1 MNRIR
6 KALLAI
12 AGGHFLVEWYAA
24 FLPPLV
30 PIFRTRLGFSLAAAA
45 ALGASLPIVSG
56 LVQTIFGLLS
66 DHTRHANALVV
77 ASSILAAVSLAL
89 LPLAHSFGWL
99 LLIFTAIALSL
110 AMFHPQGAAG
120 TSQLSTTNKGRFM
133 SVFSFGGSMGSFFG
147 SLTVIPLLG
156 LLHLE
161 RFWILA
167 IPGIA
172 LAFFQILA
180 LPRQQ
185 DPGAVANNGNGGR
198 ITDSPVF
205 KGYLV
210 LVADSMLMAMIY
222 NGVTILLPLLF
233 QGLGFLP
240 GKAGVY
246 LGIGSLMGA
255 VANVVGAE
263 LSDHIGRRTINI
275 IGATGVSVTLL
286 MFVLTGST
294 SIIWFPA
301 MCFFSS
307 FPMSSNIVFA
317 HELVTN
323 HRGLVSASVM
333 GFSWGIG
340 SVVVVFLGQWAQ
352 RTSITSAY
360 HLLLSVAAALV
371 VFAFLLPTR
380 HGITAA
386 TERASAQKQA

>member
-1 MNRIR
+1 MSHIR

-12 AGGHFLVEWYAA
+12 SGGHFLVEWYAA
-24 FLPPLV
+24 FLAPLV
-30 PIFRTRLGFSLAAAA
+30 PVFRTRLGFSLAAAA
-45 ALGASLPIVSG
+45 ALGASVPIVSG

-66 DHTRHANALVV
+66 DCMRHANALVV

-89 LPLAHSFGWL
+89 LPFAHSFGWL

-110 AMFHPQGAAG
+110 AMFHPQAAAG
-120 TSQLSTTNKGRFM
+120 TSQLSSTNKGRFM
-133 SVFSFGGSMGSFFG
+133 SVFNFGGSMGSFVG

-172 LAFFQILA
+172 LALFQVFA
-180 LPRQQ
+180 LPRQE
-185 DPGAVANNGNGGR
+185 DPMASARNGNRGR
-198 ITDSPVF
+198 MTDSPAF
-205 KGYLV
+205 KGYLM
-210 LVADSMLMAMIY
+210 LVANSTLSAMIY

-233 QGLGFLP
+233 QELGFLP

-246 LGIGSLMGA
+246 LAVGSLVGA
-255 VANVVGAE
+255 IANVIGAE
-263 LSDHIGRRTINI
+263 LSDHIGRRTINL
-275 IGATGVSVTLL
+275 IGATGVAVTLL

-301 MCFFSS
+301 MCFFSC
-307 FPMSSNIVFA
+307 FTLSSNIVFA

-323 HRGLVSASVM
+323 HRGLVSASIM
-333 GFSWGIG
+333 GLSWGIG
-340 SVVVVFLGQWAQ
+340 GSVVIILGQWAQ

-360 HLLLSVAAALV
+360 HLLLGVAAVLV
-371 VFAFLLPTR
+371 VLAFLLPTR
-380 HGITAA
+380 HAL
-386 TERASAQKQA
+386 RAVLKPVPTQEHA